1 MPNRKTKLNAYQY
14 KDPRDSGMKKVKLF
28 RKAHNEI
35 FPKRKV
41 KWAQRYE
48 YYIDDNKVTMLRL
61 TNFFGKAYVVG
72 AAPLGII
79 LYGAITYFKE
89 ASDVFNEKKKGAFV
103 QETIFKGRN
112 GTYEKFADKVGY
124 QTEQHVTQE
133 DIN

>member
-1 MPNRKTKLNAYQY
+1 MPNLNSYEY
-14 KDPRDSGMKKVKLF
+14 KDPTDFGMKKVRLS

-72 AAPLGII
+72 VAPLGII

-103 QETIFKGRN
+103 QETIFKDRN

-124 QTEQHVTQE
+124 QFKQHVTQE
-133 DIN
+133 GIN

>member
-1 MPNRKTKLNAYQY
+1 MPNFNSYEY
-14 KDPRDSGMKKVKLF
+14 KDPADFGMKKVSLS
-28 RKAHNEI
+28 RKSHNEI

-48 YYIDDNKVTMLRL
+48 YYIDDNKVTMQRL
-61 TNFFGKAYVVG
+61 TNFWGKLYVVG
-72 AAPLGII
+72 VAPLGII

-89 ASDVFNEKKKGAFV
+89 ASDAFNEKKKGAFV

-124 QTEQHVTQE
+124 TSKQDLTQK
-133 DIN
+133 DAN